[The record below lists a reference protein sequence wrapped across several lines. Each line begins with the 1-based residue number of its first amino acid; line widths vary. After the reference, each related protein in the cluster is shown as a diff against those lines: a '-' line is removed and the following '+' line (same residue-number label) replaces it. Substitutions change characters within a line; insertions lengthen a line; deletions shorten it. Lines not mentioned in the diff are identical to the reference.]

1 MITWYPHNNTSDY
14 ICQWLLTFVSNT
26 LDVMASNID
35 RIYDELRQRLIAARK
50 AKGMT
55 QEQLA
60 AKTGL
65 DRSHIGYIEQAG
77 KQQRKPTVAT
87 LYKLTLALDI
97 SLEKLFKGL

>member
-1 MITWYPHNNTSDY
+1 MTTTSSDK
-14 ICQWLLTFVSNT
+14 
-26 LDVMASNID
+26 
-35 RIYDELRQRLIAARK
+35 IYDTLRERLIAARK

-60 AKTGL
+60 HKTGL

-77 KQQRKPTVAT
+77 KQQRRPTVAT
-87 LYKLTLALDI
+87 LHKLSQALGV

>member
-1 MITWYPHNNTSDY
+1 MI
-14 ICQWLLTFVSNT
+14 
-26 LDVMASNID
+26 SNID
-35 RIYDELRQRLIAARK
+35 TVYEELRQRLIATRK
-50 AKGMT
+50 ARGMT

-87 LYKLTLALDI
+87 LHKLCLALGI

>member
-1 MITWYPHNNTSDY
+1 MP
-14 ICQWLLTFVSNT
+14 
-26 LDVMASNID
+26 SNID
-35 RIYDELRQRLIAARK
+35 KVYEEIRQRLITTRK

-60 AKTGL
+60 AITGL

-87 LYKLTLALDI
+87 LQKLCLALGI